1 MSTGELN
8 ARLLTVGELFTDDT
22 VYTVPVYQRNYAWR
36 APQIEQLI
44 SDIQDAASEVDSDPD
59 AGYFLGN
66 LIVTAR
72 PSISPDFEVI
82 DGQQRLTTL
91 HLLLS
96 FLTESRALTSDTH
109 TDRLRYESRPRAAE
123 ALRRVARNAATISTH
138 DFAAREDT
146 GIHEGFNVIQQFIKQ
161 HPTLRSPDALTA
173 FADYLC
179 RKVTLVRAELP
190 KETDLNRYFE
200 VMNTRGQQLQQVDIV
215 KARLMSRLPEPSEQ
229 SCFAWIWDA
238 CADMDSYVQMSLT
251 RGKPDLR
258 TVIFGDDWSWLSK
271 RTFAELC
278 DARASSMGTSAE
290 APPPSPSQMSLDE
303 ALHAYSMRGQ
313 QDHGEDVD
321 NVRFR
326 STIDFPAFLLHAL
339 KVMEGGEDELEG
351 QLDDKRLIGRF
362 EEAVPGA
369 AAEQWVRK
377 FAVTLLICRNI
388 FDNLVLKRQFTA
400 TANDDGDWSVQR
412 LIRRSS
418 KGRHLAGYINSF
430 SKGASDAEASGDVDE
445 TTSGIVLLESMLRV
459 TYTSPR
465 TMHWITRVLRSAA
478 AAGSPLAG
486 SDLAGLLQDYAR
498 ARVREAFPVSAQ
510 PQGFD
515 IPRIVFTY
523 LDYLLLRDA
532 PQRDFRF
539 SFRNS
544 IEHFYP
550 QRPDEHQS
558 GAVVSP
564 ENLNLIGNLALVS
577 VGANSKFSN
586 SLPRAKAENFRSTIE
601 AQSAKLHLM
610 AETTREQGWSDEQ
623 LVRHH
628 REMVERIRR
637 DLAIDDSIDPR

>member
-1 MSTGELN
+1 MSTNELD
-8 ARLLTVGELFTDDT
+8 ARLLTVGELFANDT

-36 APQIEQLI
+36 TQQIEQLI
-44 SDIQDAASEVDSDPD
+44 SDIQDAATEGGSDPG

-72 PSISPDFEVI
+72 PSPSPDFEVI

-91 HLLLS
+91 YLLLT
-96 FLTESRALTSDTH
+96 LLAESRALTTDTH

-123 ALRRVARNAATISTH
+123 ALRRVANDARRGSTL
-138 DFAAREDT
+138 DYAAREDT

-161 HPTLRSPDALTA
+161 HPTLRDTDALTT

-179 RKVTLVRAELP
+179 RNVSLVRAELP
-190 KETDLNRYFE
+190 KNTDLNRYFE

-215 KARLMSRLPEPSEQ
+215 KARLMSRLPNPSEQ

-251 RGKPDLR
+251 RGKPNLR
-258 TVIFGDDWSWLSK
+258 TIIFGDDWSWLSR
-271 RTFAELC
+271 RTFAELYE
-278 DARASSMGTSAE
+278 ARASSMGTHPE
-290 APPPSPSQMSLDE
+290 APVHGSTQMSLDE

-313 QDHGEDVD
+313 QNLEEDAD

-326 STIDFPAFLLHAL
+326 STIEFPAFLLHTL
-339 KVMEGGEDELEG
+339 KVIEGGEEEIEG
-351 QLDDKRLIGRF
+351 QLDDKRLIRRF
-362 EEAVPGA
+362 EEAIPGA
-369 AAEQWVRK
+369 AADQWVRD
-377 FAVTLLICRNI
+377 FAVTLLVCRNA

-400 TANDDGDWSVQR
+400 TTGDDGDWSVQR

-418 KGRHLAGYINSF
+418 KGRYLAGYVNSF
-430 SKGASDAEASGDVDE
+430 STGSLDAEESGDVDE
-445 TTSGIVLLESMLRV
+445 TTRGIVLLESMLRV

-465 TMHWITRVLRSAA
+465 TMHWITLVLRSAVS
-478 AAGSPLAG
+478 AGRFLSGGGLAE
-486 SDLAGLLQDYAR
+486 LLQGYAR
-498 ARVREAFPVSAQ
+498 AKAREAFPVSAE

-523 LDYLLLRDA
+523 LDYLLLRDE

-550 QRPDEHQS
+550 QHPDEHQS
-558 GAVVSP
+558 GAVVSL
-564 ENLNLIGNLALVS
+564 ENLNLFGNLALVS

-610 AETTREQGWSDEQ
+610 AETTREQGWGDEQ
-623 LVRHH
+623 LLRHH
-628 REMVERIRR
+628 REMVARIRR
-637 DLAIDDSIDPR
+637 DLAIDDSIGPR